1 MTDPYGFS
9 IKCENLKRLY
19 DYWLVEKGD
28 RMKMPRKAISPGKIF
43 SSLPQMVILDV
54 VGRAGRFYTRYA
66 GTAVDGR
73 GGEYLT
79 DRFIDQVKDGGLSRN
94 AIGELRRLVAER
106 RPVYENGT
114 YVAQGGLIEKY
125 ERLAMPLSSDGK
137 TVDSILAGI
146 CYKPV
151 EFPELKELKLASY
164 G

>member
-28 RMKMPRKAISPGKIF
+28 RMMMPRKAISPGKIF

-79 DRFIDQVKDGGLSRN
+79 DRFIDQVKDGGLSRS

-106 RPVYENGT
+106 RPVTHTNANMRIT
-114 YVAQGGLIEKY
+114 QT
-125 ERLAMPLSSDGK
+125 LALFDLKNTP
-137 TVDSILAGI
+137 ILCNTNKI
-146 CYKPV
+146 
-151 EFPELKELKLASY
+151 LKENITKSSASKIVNSQP
-164 G
+164 